1 MTKPILAAILS
12 CSGPQLTDEEKF
24 LFSASNPL
32 GITLFARNLQNKEQT
47 LKLVQNIKNVINRDD
62 VLIAVDEEGGRVS
75 RLKHIGNIKGVSA
88 ETLGAKPLEYSEM
101 HANLI
106 SAAML
111 DLGMNVN
118 YAPVVDKKTTPQNA
132 VLAGR
137 CFSSDEGTIIQHVE
151 IMAKTYMKNGIC
163 PCIKHLPTHF
173 SAMEDPHLF
182 PLKTDLPLNEIKK
195 ETAYLK
201 QFWNYPMAMTAHV
214 RINSIDDQFPVTMS
228 EKVIDGF
235 LRGYLNYDGF
245 LLSDAIDMHALH
257 GNVTDRVILSLN
269 AGVDAV
275 CYCSGIYKDLYA
287 ICDQKR
293 FMTEKSLIRFAKIKN
308 IIHNPNKHIDVA
320 HIRERYIQ
328 SLMTEME
335 KQYDYDATEIL
346 NQMLKKGEN
355 L

>member
-12 CSGPQLTDEEKF
+12 CSGPKLTDGEKF

-32 GITLFARNLQNKEQT
+32 GVTLFARNLQNKEQT
-47 LKLVQNIKNVINRDD
+47 LKLVQDIKDVINRGD
-62 VLIAVDEEGGRVS
+62 VLIAIDEEGGRVS
-75 RLKHIGNIKGVSA
+75 RLKHIEEVKGASA
-88 ETLGAKPLEYSEM
+88 ETLGTKSLEYSEM
-101 HANLI
+101 HADLI
-106 SAAML
+106 SSTMI
-111 DLGMNVN
+111 DLGININ

-132 VLAGR
+132 VLIGR
-137 CFSSDEGTIIQHVE
+137 CFSSDEATIIKHAE
-151 IMAKTYMKNGIC
+151 IMAKTYIKNGIC

-173 SAMEDPHLF
+173 SALEDPHLF
-182 PLKTDLPLNEIKK
+182 PLKTDLPLSEIKK

-201 QFWNYPMAMTAHV
+201 QFNNYPMAMTAHIQ
-214 RINSIDDQFPVTMS
+214 INSIDNQYPVTMS
-228 EKVIDGF
+228 RKVIENF

-245 LLSDAIDMHALH
+245 LLSDAIDMHALN
-257 GNVTDRVILSLN
+257 GAVIDRAALSLD

-287 ICDQKR
+287 ICELKR

-320 HIRERYIQ
+320 HIKKRYVQ
-328 SLMTEME
+328 SLMAEME

-346 NQMLKKGEN
+346 NQMLKKGEK